1 MGSMPGLSW
10 GALVLRG
17 VLLIVLGIA
26 AILLPGPTLAALIAV
41 FAAFALVD
49 GVLSVIA
56 GFMAPGPTRWWL
68 VIAGAL
74 GIAIGVLTFL
84 SPTATAIA
92 LVIFIGAW
100 SIVTGLGQIVTA
112 WRLRHAIEGEG
123 WWILSGI
130 VSVIFGAFL
139 VIFPGQGALA
149 VLWLIG
155 FYAIFFGVVL
165 LYLGW
170 QAREKM
176 TPQPAQD
183 AISTGLS

>member
-17 VLLIVLGIA
+17 VLLIALGVA

-41 FAAFALVD
+41 FGAFALVD

-56 GFMAPGPTRWWL
+56 GFMAPGAPRWWL
-68 VIAGAL
+68 ILAGAA
-74 GIAIGVLTFL
+74 GIVIGVLTFL
-84 SPTATAIA
+84 SPTTTAVA
-92 LVIFIGAW
+92 LVLFIGAW
-100 SIVTGLGQIVTA
+100 SIVTGIGQIVTA

-123 WWILSGI
+123 WWILSGA
-130 VSVIFGAFL
+130 VSVLFGAYL
-139 VIFPGQGALA
+139 VIFPGAGALA

-155 FYAIFFGVVL
+155 FYAIFIGVSL

-170 QAREKM
+170 LARQRM
-176 TPQPAQD
+176 TTQPA
-183 AISTGLS
+183 

>member
-17 VLLIVLGIA
+17 VLLVALGAA

-49 GVLSVIA
+49 GVLSVVA
-56 GFMAPGPTRWWL
+56 GFMAPGAPRWWL

-74 GIAIGVLTFL
+74 GIGIGVLTFI
-84 SPTATAIA
+84 SPGATAIA
-92 LVIFIGAW
+92 LVLFIGAW
-100 SIVTGLGQIVTA
+100 SIVTGVGQVITA
-112 WRLRHAIEGEG
+112 WRLRNAIEGEL

-130 VSVIFGAFL
+130 VSVIFGAYL
-139 VIFPGQGALA
+139 VIFPGSGALA

-155 FYAIFFGVVL
+155 FYAIFFGVML
-165 LYLGW
+165 LYLGFL
-170 QAREKM
+170 ARQRM
-176 TPQPAQD
+176 APQPA
-183 AISTGLS
+183 